1 MIRNIVDNAEKG
13 GYERE
18 NSGEIKHM
26 EDMKEKI
33 YDREKI
39 WTLSETKERNEEGTK
54 HFIKFLNN
62 LNADNAIIN
71 KFQDNL

>member
-1 MIRNIVDNAEKG
+1 MIRNIVYNAEKG

-18 NSGEIKHM
+18 NSGEIKRM

>member
-1 MIRNIVDNAEKG
+1 MIFWKLKKHVRERMIRNIVDNAEKG

-18 NSGEIKHM
+18 NIWQRKNM
-26 EDMKEKI
+26 DFKWNQ
-33 YDREKI
+33 REK
-39 WTLSETKERNEEGTK
+39 WRRNIK

>member
-18 NSGEIKHM
+18 NSGEIKRM

>member
-1 MIRNIVDNAEKG
+1 MIGNIVDNAEKG

-18 NSGEIKHM
+18 DSGEIKGM

-33 YDREKI
+33 WQRKNMDFKWNQREK
-39 WTLSETKERNEEGTK
+39 WRRNIE

>member
-18 NSGEIKHM
+18 ESGEIKGM

-39 WTLSETKERNEEGTK
+39 WTSNETKERNEEGT
-54 HFIKFLNN
+54 
-62 LNADNAIIN
+62 
-71 KFQDNL
+71 